1 MNPITNIA
9 VFASGSGSNA
19 QKIMD
24 YFQGSVDIRVKYL
37 LSNNK
42 EAYVLERAKKM
53 GIETKTF
60 NRKDFHESDEIVNFL
75 VNNEVSWVVL
85 AGFLWMIP
93 ENLIR
98 AFPNQ
103 IINIHPAL
111 LPLHGGKGMY
121 GMHVHTAVHK
131 AKDKESGISIHLVNE
146 KYDEGEIVFQAKCL
160 LDENDTPES
169 IAQKVLKLEHE
180 HFPKVIESLI
190 KKSF

>member
-60 NRKDFHESDEIVNFL
+60 NSNAVDF
-75 VNNEVSWVVL
+75 
-85 AGFLWMIP
+85 MI
-93 ENLIR
+93 
-98 AFPNQ
+98 
-103 IINIHPAL
+103 
-111 LPLHGGKGMY
+111 
-121 GMHVHTAVHK
+121 
-131 AKDKESGISIHLVNE
+131 
-146 KYDEGEIVFQAKCL
+146 EGEHPYRANRAK
-160 LDENDTPES
+160 
-169 IAQKVLKLEHE
+169 
-180 HFPKVIESLI
+180 
-190 KKSF
+190 